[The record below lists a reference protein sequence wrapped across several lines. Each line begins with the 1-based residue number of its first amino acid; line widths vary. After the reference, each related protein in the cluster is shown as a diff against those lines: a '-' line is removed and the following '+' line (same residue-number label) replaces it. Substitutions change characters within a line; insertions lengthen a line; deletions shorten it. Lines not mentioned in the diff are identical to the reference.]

1 MDTNQIYEIV
11 NAVCEETMGE
21 SALVATDT
29 ASLVAMGNAIL
40 SSSSN
45 TEAFIDTLVQRIGRT
60 MISYRPYKSKLGLM
74 AVSDMTMGA
83 IMQKIKVQMPNAVE
97 DVTTQLID
105 GQSIDQYIIS
115 KPKATQKLFVK
126 RTPYTFYVT
135 IQKKWLREA
144 FTSESAMG
152 SFIAAVYG
160 EVENKLELSQEN
172 LARLCMANFMATIST
187 DENRVV
193 NLVTDYNTAKGLTGA
208 SAIPTGE
215 DAMLDEGF
223 LRYSLARMNN
233 IAKKMETMSVLY
245 NDGTETRHTPAADQR
260 FVSLVDFQTALETQ
274 VQWAAFNER
283 YVQKQNGIEV
293 PYWQAAKSPYDI
305 DLIIEGDDA
314 EQEES
319 TTLENIVAFIHDR
332 DALGTYRK
340 EVEVA
345 TTPLNA
351 RGLYTNQFWHMNDL
365 YFNDISENGII
376 FTLN

>member
-1 MDTNQIYEIV
+1 MDTNQIYSIV
-11 NAVCEETMGE
+11 NDVCEQTMGE
-21 SALVATDT
+21 AALQATDT

-40 SSSSN
+40 SSSTN

-83 IMQKIKVQMPNAVE
+83 IMQKIKVKMPEAVE

-105 GQSIDQYIIS
+105 GESIDQYIVS

-126 RTPYTFYVT
+126 RTPYTFYIT

-144 FTSESAMG
+144 FTSETAMG
-152 SFIAAVYG
+152 SFISAIYG

-187 DENRVV
+187 DGNRVI
-193 NLVTDYNTAKGLTGA
+193 NLITLYNST
-208 SAIPTGE
+208 TGE
-215 DAMLDEGF
+215 SLTASNALVSEKF
-223 LRYSLARMNN
+223 LRFALGIMNN
-233 IAKKMETMSVLY
+233 VSRKMETMSVLY
-245 NDGTETRHTPAADQR
+245 NDGSETRHSPAKDQR
-260 FVSLVDFQTALETQ
+260 FVSIIDFQTALETQ
-274 VQWAAFNER
+274 VQWAAFHDK
-283 YVQKQNGIEV
+283 YVEKQNGIEV
-293 PYWQAAKSPYDI
+293 PYWQAAQSPYNI
-305 DLIIEGDDA
+305 DLVLEGDDPD
-314 EQEES
+314 QEEH
-319 TTLENIVAFIHDR
+319 TTLSNIVAFIHDR

-340 EVEVA
+340 EVEIA

-365 YFNDISENGII
+365 YFNDITENGVI

>member
-1 MDTNQIYEIV
+1 METSQIYSIV

-40 SSSSN
+40 SSSTN
-45 TEAFIDTLVQRIGRT
+45 TECFIDTLVQRIGRT

-83 IMQKIKVQMPNAVE
+83 IMQKIKVQMPEAVE
-97 DVTTQLID
+97 DVTTQLVD
-105 GQSIDQYIIS
+105 GQSIDQYIVS
-115 KPKATQKLFVK
+115 KPKANQKLFVK
-126 RTPYTFYVT
+126 RTPYTFYIT

-152 SFIAAVYG
+152 SFIAAIYG

-172 LARLCMANFMATIST
+172 LARLCMANFMGSISGSA
-187 DENRVV
+187 NRVV
-193 NLVTDYNTAKGLTGA
+193 NLATEYNALQSDVTITADNA
-208 SAIPTGE
+208 FIH
-215 DAMLDEGF
+215 EGF
-223 LRYSLARMNN
+223 LRYALGRMNN
-233 IAKKMETMSVLY
+233 ISKKMETMSVLY
-245 NDGTETRHTPAADQR
+245 NDGTETRHSPKADQR
-260 FVSLVDFQTALETQ
+260 FVSIVDFQTALETQ
-274 VQWAAFNER
+274 VQWAAFHDQ
-283 YVQKQNGIEV
+283 YVKKDNGIEV
-293 PYWQAAKSPYDI
+293 PYWQAAQSPLDI
-305 DLIIEGDDA
+305 DLLVEGDDPDNP
-314 EQEES
+314 ENV
-319 TTLENIVAFIHDR
+319 TLSNIVAFIHDR

-365 YFNDISENGII
+365 YFNDVSENGII

>member
-1 MDTNQIYEIV
+1 MDTNQIYSIV
-11 NAVCEETMGE
+11 NAVAQETMGE
-21 SALVATDT
+21 SAMVATDT

-40 SSSSN
+40 SSSTN
-45 TEAFIDTLVQRIGRT
+45 TECFIDTLVQRIGRT
-60 MISYRPYKSKLGLM
+60 MISYRPYKSKLGLL

-83 IMQKIKVQMPNAVE
+83 IMQKIKVKMPTAVE

-105 GQSIDQYIIS
+105 GQAIDHYIIS
-115 KPKATQKLFVK
+115 KPQATQKLFVK
-126 RTPYTFYVT
+126 RTPYTFFITV
-135 IQKKWLREA
+135 QKKWLREA
-144 FTSESAMG
+144 FTSEVAMG
-152 SFIAAVYG
+152 SFISAIYG
-160 EVENKLELSQEN
+160 EVENALELSQEN

-187 DENRVV
+187 DTNRVV
-193 NLVTDYNTAKGLTGA
+193 NLVSAYNTSSGR
-208 SAIPTGE
+208 SVPTGE
-215 DAMLDEGF
+215 DALIDEQF
-223 LRYSLARMNN
+223 LRYALGRMNN

-260 FVSLVDFQTALETQ
+260 FVSIVDFQTALETQ
-274 VQWAAFNER
+274 VQWAAFKER

-293 PYWQAAKSPYDI
+293 PYWQAAKSPFDI
-305 DLIIEGDDA
+305 DLVIEGDDP
-314 EQEES
+314 EQGES
-319 TTLENIVAFIHDR
+319 TTLSNIVGFIHDR

-365 YFNDISENGII
+365 YFNDITENGVI

>member
-1 MDTNQIYEIV
+1 MDTNQIYELV
-11 NAVCEETMGE
+11 NDVAQQTMGE
-21 SALVATDT
+21 SALQVSDT
-29 ASLVAMGNAIL
+29 ASLVAMGNAVL

-60 MISYRPYKSKLGLM
+60 MISYRPYKSQLGLM

-83 IMQKIKVQMPNAVE
+83 IMQKIKVKMPSAVE

-105 GQSIDQYIIS
+105 GQSIDQYIVS

-126 RTPYTFYVT
+126 RTPYTFYIT

-144 FTSESAMG
+144 FTSETAMG
-152 SFIAAVYG
+152 SFISAIYG
-160 EVENKLELSQEN
+160 EVENALELSQEN

-187 DENRVV
+187 SANRVI
-193 NLVTDYNTAKGLTGA
+193 NLVTEYNTLKSA
-208 SAIPTGE
+208 SLDE
-215 DAMLDEGF
+215 DNALLDEGF
-223 LRYSLARMNN
+223 LRYALGRMNN
-233 IAKKMETMSVLY
+233 ISKKMKTMSVLY
-245 NDGTETRHTPAADQR
+245 NDGSETRHSPEGDQR

-274 VQWAAFNER
+274 VQWAAFHEQ
-283 YVQKQNGIEV
+283 YVKKQNGIEV
-293 PYWQAAKSPYDI
+293 PYWQAAQSPMDI
-305 DLIIEGDDA
+305 DLIIEGDDG

-319 TTLENIVAFIHDR
+319 TTLSNIVAFIHDR

-351 RGLYTNQFWHMNDL
+351 RGMYTNQFWHMNDL
-365 YFNDISENGII
+365 YFNDISENGVI

>member
-1 MDTNQIYEIV
+1 MDTNQIYELV
-11 NAVCEETMGE
+11 NDVAQQTMGE
-21 SALVATDT
+21 SALTASDT

-40 SSSSN
+40 SSSTN
-45 TEAFIDTLVQRIGRT
+45 TEVFIDTLVQRIGRT
-60 MISYRPYKSKLGLM
+60 MISYRPYKSQLGLM

-83 IMQKIKVQMPNAVE
+83 IMQKIKVKMPSAVE

-105 GQSIDQYIIS
+105 GQSIDQYIVS
-115 KPKATQKLFVK
+115 KPRANQKLFVK

-144 FTSESAMG
+144 FTSETAMG
-152 SFIAAVYG
+152 SFIAAIYG
-160 EVENKLELSQEN
+160 EVENALELSQEN

-187 DENRVV
+187 ATNRVI
-193 NLVTDYNTAKGLTGA
+193 NLVTEYNTLKSTSLD
-208 SAIPTGE
+208 E
-215 DAMLDEGF
+215 DNALLDEGF
-223 LRYSLARMNN
+223 LRYALGRMNN
-233 IAKKMETMSVLY
+233 ISKKMKTMSVLY
-245 NDGTETRHTPAADQR
+245 NDGSETRHSPEGDQR

-274 VQWAAFNER
+274 VQWAAFHEQ
-283 YVQKQNGIEV
+283 YVKKQNGIEV
-293 PYWQAAKSPYDI
+293 PYWQAAQSPMDI
-305 DLIIEGDDA
+305 NLVIEGDDP
-314 EQEES
+314 EQGES
-319 TTLENIVAFIHDR
+319 TTLSNIVAFIHDR

-365 YFNDISENGII
+365 YFNDVSENGVI

>member
-1 MDTNQIYEIV
+1 MNTNQIYELV
-11 NAVCEETMGE
+11 NDVAQQTMGE
-21 SALVATDT
+21 AALTASDT

-40 SSSSN
+40 SSSTN
-45 TEAFIDTLVQRIGRT
+45 TEAFIDTLVQRIGKT

-83 IMQKIKVQMPNAVE
+83 IMQKIKVKMPTAVE

-115 KPKATQKLFVK
+115 KPQASQKLFVK
-126 RTPYTFYVT
+126 RTPYTFYIT

-144 FTSESAMG
+144 FTSEVAMG
-152 SFIAAVYG
+152 SFISAIYG
-160 EVENKLELSQEN
+160 EVENALELSQEN
-172 LARLCMANFMATIST
+172 LARLCMANFMATISSSA
-187 DENRVV
+187 NRVV
-193 NLVTDYNTAKGLTGA
+193 NLVTDFNTATGSSITTATALTNE
-208 SAIPTGE
+208 S
-215 DAMLDEGF
+215 F
-223 LRYSLARMNN
+223 LRYALGRMNN
-233 IAKKMETMSVLY
+233 ISKKMQTMSVLY
-245 NDGTETRHTPAADQR
+245 NDGTETRHTPADDQR

-274 VQWAAFNER
+274 VQWAAFHEQ
-283 YVQKQNGIEV
+283 YVKKQNGIEV
-293 PYWQAAKSPYDI
+293 PYWQSAQSPMNI
-305 DLIIEGDDA
+305 NLIIEGDDP

-319 TTLENIVAFIHDR
+319 TTLSNIVAFIHDR

-365 YFNDISENGII
+365 YFNDVSENGVI

>member
-1 MDTNQIYEIV
+1 MDTNQIYSIV
-11 NAVCEETMGE
+11 NAVCQETMGE
-21 SALVATDT
+21 TALVATDT
-29 ASLVAMGNAIL
+29 ASLVAMGNAVL
-40 SSSSN
+40 SSSTN

-83 IMQKIKVQMPNAVE
+83 IMQKIKVQMPQAVE

-152 SFIAAVYG
+152 SFIAAIYG

-172 LARLCMANFMATIST
+172 LARLCMANFMATISADT
-187 DENRVV
+187 NRVV
-193 NLVTDYNTAKGLTGA
+193 NLVSDYNTATGESVPTGA
-208 SAIPTGE
+208 
-215 DAMLDEGF
+215 DALLDEAF
-223 LRYSLARMNN
+223 LRYSLGRMNN

-245 NDGTETRHTPAADQR
+245 NDGTETRHTPAGDQR

-274 VQWAAFNER
+274 VQWAAFHDR

-293 PYWQAAKSPYDI
+293 PYWQAAKSPFDI

-319 TTLENIVAFIHDR
+319 TSLENIVAFIHDR

-351 RGLYTNQFWHMNDL
+351 RGMYTNQFWHMNDL

>member
-1 MDTNQIYEIV
+1 MDTNQIYSIV
-11 NAVCEETMGE
+11 NAVCQETMGE
-21 SALVATDT
+21 SAITATDT

-40 SSSSN
+40 SSSTN
-45 TEAFIDTLVQRIGRT
+45 TECFIDTLVQRIGKT

-83 IMQKIKVQMPNAVE
+83 IMQKIKVQMPTAIE

-105 GQSIDQYIIS
+105 GQSIDQYIVS
-115 KPKATQKLFVK
+115 KPKANQKLFVK
-126 RTPYTFYVT
+126 RTPYTFYIT

-152 SFIAAVYG
+152 SFIAAIYG

-172 LARLCMANFMATIST
+172 LARLCMANFMAAISGST
-187 DENRVV
+187 NRVV
-193 NLVTDYNTAKGLTGA
+193 NLVTAYNTASGR
-208 SAIPTGE
+208 SVPTGE
-215 DAMLDEGF
+215 DALIDEAF
-223 LRYSLARMNN
+223 LRYALGRMNN

-245 NDGTETRHTPAADQR
+245 NDGSETRHSPQADQR

-293 PYWQAAKSPYDI
+293 PYWQAAKSPFDV
-305 DLIIEGDDA
+305 DLLVEGDDPDDP
-314 EQEES
+314 ENV
-319 TTLENIVAFIHDR
+319 TLENVVAFIHDR

-365 YFNDISENGII
+365 YFNDVSENGIL

>member
-1 MDTNQIYEIV
+1 METNQIYELV
-11 NAVCEETMGE
+11 NDVAQQTMGE
-21 SALVATDT
+21 SALTASDT

-40 SSSSN
+40 SSSTN
-45 TEAFIDTLVQRIGRT
+45 TEAFIDTLVQRIGKT
-60 MISYRPYKSKLGLM
+60 MISYRPYKSQLGLM

-83 IMQKIKVQMPNAVE
+83 IMQKIKVKMPTAVE

-105 GQSIDQYIIS
+105 GQSIDQYIVS
-115 KPKATQKLFVK
+115 KPRATQKLFVK
-126 RTPYTFYVT
+126 RTPFTFYVT

-144 FTSESAMG
+144 FTSEVAMG
-152 SFIAAVYG
+152 SFISAIYG
-160 EVENKLELSQEN
+160 EIENALELSQEN
-172 LARLCMANFMATIST
+172 LARLCMANFMASISEST
-187 DENRVV
+187 NRVI
-193 NLVTDYNTAKGLTGA
+193 NLVTEYNALVLTSEQVTAANALVNEA
-208 SAIPTGE
+208 
-215 DAMLDEGF
+215 F
-223 LRYSLARMNN
+223 LRFALGRMNN
-233 IAKKMETMSVLY
+233 ISKKMKTMSVLY
-245 NDGTETRHTPAADQR
+245 NDGTETRHSPEGDQR

-274 VQWAAFNER
+274 VQWAAFHEQ
-283 YVQKQNGIEV
+283 YVKKQNGIEV
-293 PYWQAAKSPYDI
+293 PYWQAAQSPMNI

-319 TTLENIVAFIHDR
+319 TTLSNIVAFIHDR

-365 YFNDISENGII
+365 YFNDISENGVI

>member
-1 MDTNQIYEIV
+1 MDTNQIYSIV
-11 NAVCEETMGE
+11 NDVCEQTMGE
-21 SALVATDT
+21 SALQATDT

-40 SSSSN
+40 SSSTN

-83 IMQKIKVQMPNAVE
+83 IMQKIKVKMPEAVE
-97 DVTTQLID
+97 DVTTQLVD
-105 GQSIDQYIIS
+105 GQSIDQYIVS

-126 RTPYTFYVT
+126 RTPYTFYIT

-144 FTSESAMG
+144 FTSETAMG
-152 SFIAAVYG
+152 SFISAIYG

-187 DENRVV
+187 DGNRVI
-193 NLVTDYNTAKGLTGA
+193 NLVTLYNAT
-208 SAIPTGE
+208 TGE
-215 DAMLDEGF
+215 SLTASNALVSEKF
-223 LRYSLARMNN
+223 LRFALGIMNN
-233 IAKKMETMSVLY
+233 VSRKMETMSILY
-245 NDGTETRHTPAADQR
+245 NDGSETRHSPAADQR
-260 FVSLVDFQTALETQ
+260 FVSIIDFQTALETQ
-274 VQWAAFNER
+274 VQWAAFHDK
-283 YVQKQNGIEV
+283 YVEKKNGIEV
-293 PYWQAAKSPYDI
+293 PYWQAAQSPYNI
-305 DLIIEGDDA
+305 DLVIEGDDPD
-314 EQEES
+314 QGES
-319 TTLENIVAFIHDR
+319 TTLSNIVAFIHDR

-340 EVEVA
+340 EVEIA

-365 YFNDISENGII
+365 YFNDITENGVI

>member
-1 MDTNQIYEIV
+1 METNQIYEIV
-11 NAVCEETMGE
+11 NDVALQTMGE
-21 SALVATDT
+21 SALQATDT

-40 SSSSN
+40 SSSTN
-45 TEAFIDTLVQRIGRT
+45 TECFIDTLVQRIGKT
-60 MISYRPYKSKLGLM
+60 IISYRPYKSKLGLL

-83 IMQKIKVQMPNAVE
+83 IMQKIKVKMPTAVE

-105 GQSIDQYIIS
+105 GQSVDQYIIS

-126 RTPYTFYVT
+126 RTPYTFYLT
-135 IQKKWLREA
+135 IEKKWLREA

-152 SFIAAVYG
+152 SFISAIYG
-160 EVENKLELSQEN
+160 EVENALELSQEN
-172 LARLCMANFMATIST
+172 LARLCMANYMAAISQT
-187 DENRVV
+187 PARVI
-193 NLVTDYNTAKGLTGA
+193 NLVSAYNLSSG
-208 SAIPTGE
+208 SSVPTGE

-223 LRYSLARMNN
+223 LRYSLGRMNN
-233 IAKKMETMSVLY
+233 ISKKMETMSVLY
-245 NDGTETRHTPAADQR
+245 NDGSETRHSPKADQR

-274 VQWAAFNER
+274 VQWAAFHEE
-283 YVQKQNGIEV
+283 YVKKQNGIEV
-293 PYWQAAKSPYDI
+293 PYWQSAQSPLDI
-305 DLIIEGDDA
+305 DLLIEEDG
-314 EQEES
+314 EEEPQAAQL
-319 TTLENIVAFIHDR
+319 TNIVAFIHDR

-365 YFNDISENGII
+365 YFNDVTENGII

>member
-1 MDTNQIYEIV
+1 MDTNQIYELV
-11 NAVCEETMGE
+11 NDVAQQTMGE
-21 SALVATDT
+21 SALTASDT

-40 SSSSN
+40 SSSTN

-60 MISYRPYKSKLGLM
+60 MISYRPYKSQLGLM

-83 IMQKIKVQMPNAVE
+83 IMQKIKVKMPSAVE

-105 GQSIDQYIIS
+105 GQSVDQYIVS
-115 KPKATQKLFVK
+115 KPKANQKLFVK

-144 FTSESAMG
+144 FTSETAMG
-152 SFIAAVYG
+152 SFISAIYG
-160 EVENKLELSQEN
+160 EVENALELSQEN

-187 DENRVV
+187 STNRVI
-193 NLVTDYNTAKGLTGA
+193 NLVTEYNTLKGTSLD
-208 SAIPTGE
+208 E
-215 DAMLDEGF
+215 DNALLDEGF
-223 LRYSLARMNN
+223 LRYALGRMNN
-233 IAKKMETMSVLY
+233 ISKKMKTMSVLY
-245 NDGTETRHTPAADQR
+245 NDGSETRHSPEGDQR

-274 VQWAAFNER
+274 VQWAAFHEQ
-283 YVQKQNGIEV
+283 YVKKQNGIEV
-293 PYWQAAKSPYDI
+293 PYWQAAQSPMDI
-305 DLIIEGDDA
+305 NLVIEGDDA

-319 TTLENIVAFIHDR
+319 TTLSNIVAFIHDR

-365 YFNDISENGII
+365 YFNDISENGVI

>member
-1 MDTNQIYEIV
+1 MNTDQIYSIV
-11 NAVCEETMGE
+11 NDVCEQTMGE
-21 SALVATDT
+21 SALQATDT

-40 SSSSN
+40 SSSTN

-83 IMQKIKVQMPNAVE
+83 IMQKIKVKMPTAVE

-105 GQSIDQYIIS
+105 GQSIDQYIVS
-115 KPKATQKLFVK
+115 KPRATQKLFVK
-126 RTPYTFYVT
+126 RTPYTFYIT

-144 FTSESAMG
+144 FASETAMG
-152 SFIAAVYG
+152 SFIAAIYG

-187 DENRVV
+187 DTNRVI
-193 NLVTDYNTAKGLTGA
+193 NLVTDYNTATGESVTAA
-208 SAIPTGE
+208 SA
-215 DAMLDEGF
+215 LYDEAF
-223 LRYSLARMNN
+223 LRYALGRMNN
-233 IAKKMETMSVLY
+233 ISKKMETMSVLY
-245 NDGTETRHTPAADQR
+245 NDGTETRHTPKSDQR

-274 VQWAAFNER
+274 VQWAAFHEE
-283 YVQKQNGIEV
+283 YVKKQNGIEV
-293 PYWQAAKSPYDI
+293 PYWQAAQSPMNI
-305 DLIIEGDDA
+305 NLVIESDDP

-319 TTLENIVAFIHDR
+319 TTLSNIVAFIHDR

-365 YFNDISENGII
+365 YFNDITENGVI

>member
-29 ASLVAMGNAIL
+29 ASLVAMGNAVL
-40 SSSSN
+40 SSSTN

-152 SFIAAVYG
+152 SFIAAIYG

-187 DENRVV
+187 DTNRVI
-193 NLVTDYNTAKGLTGA
+193 NLVTDYNTATGE
-208 SAIPTGE
+208 SVPTGE
-215 DAMLDEGF
+215 DAMLNESF
-223 LRYSLARMNN
+223 LRYSLGRMNN

-293 PYWQAAKSPYDI
+293 PYWQAAKSPFDI

>member
-1 MDTNQIYEIV
+1 METNQIYSIV
-11 NAVCEETMGE
+11 NDACLQTLGE
-21 SALVATDT
+21 SAIMATDT

-40 SSSSN
+40 SSSTN

-60 MISYRPYKSKLGLM
+60 MISYRPYKSQLGLM

-83 IMQKIKVQMPNAVE
+83 IMQKIKVKMPNAVE

-105 GQSIDQYIIS
+105 GQSIDQYIVS

-126 RTPYTFYVT
+126 RTPFTFYVT

-144 FTSESAMG
+144 FTSEVAMG
-152 SFIAAVYG
+152 SFISAIYG
-160 EVENKLELSQEN
+160 EVENALELSQEN
-172 LARLCMANFMATIST
+172 LARLCMANFMASIS
-187 DENRVV
+187 ESSNRVI
-193 NLVTDYNTAKGLTGA
+193 NLVTEYNALVPAAQHVTA
-208 SAIPTGE
+208 SN
-215 DAMLDEGF
+215 AMVSESF
-223 LRYSLARMNN
+223 LRFSLGRMNN
-233 IAKKMETMSVLY
+233 ISKKMKTMSTLY
-245 NDGTETRHTPAADQR
+245 NDGSETRHSPEGDQR

-274 VQWAAFNER
+274 VQWAAFHEQ
-283 YVQKQNGIEV
+283 YVKKQNGIEV
-293 PYWQAAKSPYDI
+293 PYWQSAQSPLDI

-319 TTLENIVAFIHDR
+319 TTLSNIVAFIHDR

-365 YFNDISENGII
+365 YFNDISENGVI

>member
-1 MDTNQIYEIV
+1 MDTNQIYELV
-11 NAVCEETMGE
+11 NDVAQQTMGE
-21 SALVATDT
+21 SALTASDT

-40 SSSSN
+40 SSSTN
-45 TEAFIDTLVQRIGRT
+45 TEVFIDTLVQRIGRT
-60 MISYRPYKSKLGLM
+60 MISYRPYKSQLGLM

-83 IMQKIKVQMPNAVE
+83 IMQKIKVKMPSAVE

-105 GQSIDQYIIS
+105 GQSIDQYIVS
-115 KPKATQKLFVK
+115 KPRANQKLFVK

-144 FTSESAMG
+144 FTSETAMG
-152 SFIAAVYG
+152 SFIAAIYG
-160 EVENKLELSQEN
+160 EVENALELSQEN

-187 DENRVV
+187 ATNRVI
-193 NLVTDYNTAKGLTGA
+193 NLVTEYNTLKSA
-208 SAIPTGE
+208 SLDE
-215 DAMLDEGF
+215 DNALLDEGF
-223 LRYSLARMNN
+223 LRYALGRMNN
-233 IAKKMETMSVLY
+233 ISKKMKTMSVLY
-245 NDGTETRHTPAADQR
+245 NDGSETRHSPEGDQR

-274 VQWAAFNER
+274 VQWAAFHEQ
-283 YVQKQNGIEV
+283 YVKKQNGIEV
-293 PYWQAAKSPYDI
+293 PYWQAAQSPMDI
-305 DLIIEGDDA
+305 NLVIEGDDP
-314 EQEES
+314 EQGES
-319 TTLENIVAFIHDR
+319 TTLSNIVAFIHDR

-365 YFNDISENGII
+365 YFNDVSENGVI

>member
-1 MDTNQIYEIV
+1 MDTNQIYGIV
-11 NAVCEETMGE
+11 NDVCEQTMGE
-21 SALVATDT
+21 SALTATDT

-40 SSSSN
+40 SSSTN

-83 IMQKIKVQMPNAVE
+83 IMQKIKVQMPEAVE
-97 DVTTQLID
+97 DVTTQLVD
-105 GQSIDQYIIS
+105 GQSIDQYIVS

-126 RTPYTFYVT
+126 RTPYTFYIT

-144 FTSESAMG
+144 FTSETAMG
-152 SFIAAVYG
+152 SFISAIYG

-187 DENRVV
+187 DGNRVI
-193 NLVTDYNTAKGLTGA
+193 NLVTLYNATSGESVTA
-208 SAIPTGE
+208 S
-215 DAMLDEGF
+215 DALINEAF
-223 LRYSLARMNN
+223 LRFAIGIMNN
-233 IAKKMETMSVLY
+233 VSRKMETMSVLY
-245 NDGTETRHTPAADQR
+245 NDGSETRHSPQSDQR
-260 FVSLVDFQTALETQ
+260 FVSIIDFQTALETQ
-274 VQWAAFNER
+274 VQWAAFHDK
-283 YVQKQNGIEV
+283 YVKKQNGIEV
-293 PYWQAAKSPYDI
+293 PYWQAAQSPYNI
-305 DLIIEGDDA
+305 DLVIEGDDP
-314 EQEES
+314 EQEEH
-319 TTLENIVAFIHDR
+319 TTLSNIVAFIHDR

-365 YFNDISENGII
+365 YFNDITENGVI

>member
-1 MDTNQIYEIV
+1 METNQIYELV
-11 NAVCEETMGE
+11 NDVAQQTMVE
-21 SALVATDT
+21 SALTASDT

-40 SSSSN
+40 SSSTN
-45 TEAFIDTLVQRIGRT
+45 TEAFIDTLVQRIGKT
-60 MISYRPYKSKLGLM
+60 MISYRPYKSQLGLM

-83 IMQKIKVQMPNAVE
+83 IMQKIKVKMPTAVE

-105 GQSIDQYIIS
+105 GQSIDQYIVS
-115 KPKATQKLFVK
+115 KPRATQKLFVK
-126 RTPYTFYVT
+126 RTPFTFYVT

-144 FTSESAMG
+144 FTSEVAMG
-152 SFIAAVYG
+152 SFISAIYG
-160 EVENKLELSQEN
+160 EIENALELSQEN
-172 LARLCMANFMATIST
+172 LARLCMANFMASIS
-187 DENRVV
+187 ESSNRVI
-193 NLVTDYNTAKGLTGA
+193 NLVTEYNALVLTSEQVTAANALVNE
-208 SAIPTGE
+208 S
-215 DAMLDEGF
+215 F
-223 LRYSLARMNN
+223 LRYALGRMNN
-233 IAKKMETMSVLY
+233 ISKKMKTMSVLY
-245 NDGTETRHTPAADQR
+245 NDGTETRHSPEGDQR

-274 VQWAAFNER
+274 VQWAAFHEQ
-283 YVQKQNGIEV
+283 YVKKQNGIEV
-293 PYWQAAKSPYDI
+293 PYWQAAQSPMNI

-319 TTLENIVAFIHDR
+319 TTLSNIVAFIHDR

-365 YFNDISENGII
+365 YFNDISENGVI

>member
-1 MDTNQIYEIV
+1 METNQIYELV
-11 NAVCEETMGE
+11 NDVAQQTMGE
-21 SALVATDT
+21 SALTASDA

-40 SSSSN
+40 SSSTN
-45 TEAFIDTLVQRIGRT
+45 TEAFIDTLVQRIGKT
-60 MISYRPYKSKLGLM
+60 MISYRPYKSQLGLM

-83 IMQKIKVQMPNAVE
+83 IMQKIKVKMPTAVE

-105 GQSIDQYIIS
+105 GQSIDQYIVS

-126 RTPYTFYVT
+126 RTPFTFYVT

-144 FTSESAMG
+144 FTSEVAMG
-152 SFIAAVYG
+152 SFISAIYG
-160 EVENKLELSQEN
+160 EIENALELSQEN
-172 LARLCMANFMATIST
+172 LARLCMANFMASISEST
-187 DENRVV
+187 NRVI
-193 NLVTDYNTAKGLTGA
+193 NLVTEYNALVLTSEQVTAA
-208 SAIPTGE
+208 N
-215 DAMLDEGF
+215 AMVNESF
-223 LRYSLARMNN
+223 LRYALGRMNN
-233 IAKKMETMSVLY
+233 ISKKMKTMSVLY
-245 NDGTETRHTPAADQR
+245 NDGTETRHSPEGDQR

-274 VQWAAFNER
+274 VQWAAFHEQ
-283 YVQKQNGIEV
+283 YVKKQNGIEV
-293 PYWQAAKSPYDI
+293 PYWQAAQSPMNI

-319 TTLENIVAFIHDR
+319 TTLSNIVAFIHDR

-365 YFNDISENGII
+365 YFNDISENGVI

>member
-1 MDTNQIYEIV
+1 MDTNQIYSIV
-11 NAVCEETMGE
+11 NAVAQETMGE
-21 SALVATDT
+21 SAILATDT

-40 SSSSN
+40 SSSTN
-45 TEAFIDTLVQRIGRT
+45 TECFIDTLVQRIGRT
-60 MISYRPYKSKLGLM
+60 MISYRPYKSKLGLL

-83 IMQKIKVQMPNAVE
+83 ILQKIKVKMPTAVE

-105 GQSIDQYIIS
+105 GQAIDHYIVS

-126 RTPYTFYVT
+126 RTPYTFYIT

-144 FTSESAMG
+144 FLSEVAMG
-152 SFIAAVYG
+152 SFISAIYG
-160 EVENKLELSQEN
+160 EVENALELSQEN

-187 DENRVV
+187 DTNRVI
-193 NLVTDYNTAKGLTGA
+193 NLVSDYNTA
-208 SAIPTGE
+208 SSSSIPTGE
-215 DAMLDEGF
+215 NALLSEQF
-223 LRYSLARMNN
+223 LRYALGRINN
-233 IAKKMETMSVLY
+233 ISKKMETMSVLY
-245 NDGTETRHTPAADQR
+245 NDGTETRHTPIADQR
-260 FVSLVDFQTALETQ
+260 FVSIVDFQTALETQ
-274 VQWAAFNER
+274 VQWAAFHER
-283 YVQKQNGIEV
+283 YVEKKNGIEV
-293 PYWQAAKSPYDI
+293 PYWQAAKSPYNI
-305 DLIIEGDDA
+305 DLIIEGDD
-314 EQEES
+314 EPEES

-365 YFNDISENGII
+365 YFNDITENGII

>member
-1 MDTNQIYEIV
+1 MDTNQIYSIV
-11 NAVCEETMGE
+11 NAVCKETMGE
-21 SALVATDT
+21 TALVATDT
-29 ASLVAMGNAIL
+29 ASLVAMGDAVL

-83 IMQKIKVQMPNAVE
+83 IMQKIKVQMPQAVE

-135 IQKKWLREA
+135 IQRKWLREA

-152 SFIAAVYG
+152 SFIAAIYG

-172 LARLCMANFMATIST
+172 LARLCMGNFMATIST
-187 DENRVV
+187 DTNRVI
-193 NLVTDYNTAKGLTGA
+193 NLVTDYNLAT
-208 SAIPTGE
+208 SESVPTGE
-215 DAMLDEGF
+215 DAMLNEQF
-223 LRYSLARMNN
+223 LRYALGRMNN

-260 FVSLVDFQTALETQ
+260 FVSLIDFQTALETQ
-274 VQWAAFNER
+274 VQWEAFNER
-283 YVQKQNGIEV
+283 YVKGQSGIEV
-293 PYWQAAKSPYDI
+293 PYWQAAKSPFDI
-305 DLIIEGDDA
+305 DLIIEGDDG

-351 RGLYTNQFWHMNDL
+351 RGMYTNQFWHMNDL